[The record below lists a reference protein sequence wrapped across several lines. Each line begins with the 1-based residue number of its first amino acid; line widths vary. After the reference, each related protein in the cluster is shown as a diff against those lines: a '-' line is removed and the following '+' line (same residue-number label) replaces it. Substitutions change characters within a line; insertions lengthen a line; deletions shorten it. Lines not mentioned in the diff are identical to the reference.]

1 MDRLHEM
8 QVFVAVA
15 DEQGFASAARR
26 LNLSAPAV
34 TRAIAALEERLG
46 ARLLARSTR
55 GVRVTEAGGRF
66 LEGARHLL
74 AEVEA
79 SEESAAGAHVVPRG
93 HLTVSAPVLFGQH
106 FLLPLM
112 LDFLDLHAE
121 VTAQTMFVDRA
132 PNLHEEGVDVGIL
145 SDELPDSS
153 LVAQRIGEIRR
164 VVCAAPS
171 YVARC
176 GAPQTPADLA
186 GHTLVMSSADACTPD
201 WRFYSEG
208 EVQPLHLSPRLV
220 VSSNQ
225 AAIDCA
231 VAGFGITRA
240 MSYQVQPQLLSGALQ
255 VLLDAFEPAPVPMH
269 LVCREGRRASAKVR
283 GFVDFAVERLRTEL
297 ARE

>member
-1 MDRLHEM
+1 MDRHHEM

-34 TRAIAALEERLG
+34 TRAIAALERRLG

-55 GVRVTEAGGRF
+55 GVRLTEAGGRF

-74 AEVEA
+74 AELDA
-79 SEESAAGAHVVPRG
+79 SEESAAGAHVAPRG

-106 FLLPLM
+106 FLLPL
-112 LDFLDLHAE
+112 LLEFLDQHEE
-121 VTAQTMFVDRA
+121 VTAQTVFVDRV

-145 SDELPDSS
+145 SGELPDSS
-153 LVAQRIGEIRR
+153 LVAHRIGEIRR
-164 VVCAAPS
+164 VVCAAPA
-171 YVARC
+171 YIIRC
-176 GAPQTPADLA
+176 GTPETPADLA
-186 GHTLVMSSADACTPD
+186 DHALVMSSADARTPD
-201 WRFYSEG
+201 WRFYSDSEA
-208 EVQPLHLSPRLV
+208 QPLHLSPRLV

-225 AAIDCA
+225 AAIDSA

-255 VLLDAFEPAPVPMH
+255 VVLDTFEPAPVPMH
-269 LVCREGRRASAKVR
+269 LVYREGRRASAKVR
-283 GFVDFAVERLRTEL
+283 SFVDFAVERLRAQL
-297 ARE
+297 ART